1 MASWYLTS
9 PEMSI
14 LVRIDENG
22 VIILKSN
29 HADAMTELK
38 LLYEDIEGRTIMIS
52 WSDRETRLKEREY

>member
-14 LVRIDENG
+14 LVRSDENG
-22 VIILKSN
+22 VIILKSD

-38 LLYEDIEGRTIMIS
+38 LLYEDIEGRTITIS
-52 WSDRETRLKEREY
+52 WSDRDERLKKQNQ